1 MGASESAASSIDNFE
16 RSQQNGDN
24 LQFVQQ
30 INNVRYGEA
39 KVVQNIETNKKYAI
53 KTFVL
58 SNKSEFKE
66 LFQQATSKQQQ
77 MQIPSIVNIV
87 DIKTEINEH
96 FCSNFYKVIIV
107 YEYFDNTLEK
117 LINMNKNQQTPFNEQ
132 DIYFLIDCI
141 LSALM
146 CMHYCNFTHCDI
158 RPKTILVSPDG
169 SYKITDMNFLYNQ
182 QPTPYKQTVLGAAT
196 YHKMYLSPE
205 KLHAIKNRDLQKIQ
219 EYIDDWQRGDV
230 FSLGLVALEMATLR
244 DINSEVIDYETLEI
258 KKNVLDELLEIVK
271 SRYSYNLY
279 CLIQQMLELDHS
291 KRNDFYKLAEFLT
304 PQSQQDSILSL
315 QSNQLHNNQIKEFM
329 LSDSNQ
335 KAKIYLDQHK
345 KEGSGKKVTQFDE
358 TSIRQ
363 STIAMETNETTRAD
377 INKMMTNN
385 QKSEVFN
392 RYKIKLPQNI
402 SKKSNSENQIQNQQ
416 NFQAFSQ
423 QEFVT
428 HSKSPRLLHENSNN
442 ANRNYQPES
451 FKNRQQAARKETSPF
466 KNIENKENM
475 ISYKI
480 ERQNNLLTQ
489 LQKLDVKV
497 NDILEQSQTIKNQF
511 KSKKIEESIKQ
522 EDFEEQDI
530 YNVIEQKKQT
540 IRNLKLEK
548 DNILSNQNS
557 QKNLFQNQEHPSQLS
572 LNHYAPYSNK
582 YIASPSSQNSSMLR
596 CAESNRSKRD
606 EASPYST
613 KYLNQK
619 SKSPVSCHNY
629 YQPNQYFESKNQK
642 RQSYRAFQD
651 FTQKN
656 PYSHLNK
663 GSSNKLMDTSP
674 IRMNDRKL
682 TDQSQMNNNK
692 KKYDLNAEKSYNFQK
707 AYDYK
712 SRNHS
717 PILYK
722 PHSNL
727 NSQNTS
733 YIQKGSNQD
742 ISTLSNQNKSNITL
756 YELYLRDYENM
767 IQKTQEQENTQ
778 N

>member
-1 MGASESAASSIDNFE
+1 MGASESVTSSIDNIE
-16 RSQQNGDN
+16 KPQQNGDN

-66 LFQQATSKQQQ
+66 VFQQATNKQQQ
-77 MQIPSIVNIV
+77 MQIPSIVNII

-96 FCSNFYKVIIV
+96 FCSNFYKVVIV

-117 LINMNKNQQTPFNEQ
+117 LITMNKNQQTPFNEQ

-219 EYIDDWQRGDV
+219 EYIDDWQRGDI

-244 DINSEVIDYETLEI
+244 DITQEVIDYDTLEI
-258 KKNVLDELLEIVK
+258 RKNALDELLELVK
-271 SRYSYNLY
+271 SRYSFNLY
-279 CLIQQMLELDHS
+279 SLISQMLELDYS

-315 QSNQLHNNQIKEFM
+315 QSNQIHNNQIKEFM

-335 KAKIYLDQHK
+335 KGKIYLDQQK
-345 KEGSGKKVTQFDE
+345 KEASGKKVTQFDE

-363 STIAMETNETTRAD
+363 STVAMETNETTRAD

-402 SKKSNSENQIQNQQ
+402 SKNNNLENQIYNQD
-416 NFQAFSQ
+416 NFQAFSK
-423 QEFVT
+423 QEFTT
-428 HSKSPRLLHENSNN
+428 HSKSPRLLRENNYT
-442 ANRNYQPES
+442 NRSYQPAS
-451 FKNRQQAARKETSPF
+451 LKNRQVALTKETSPY

-497 NDILEQSQTIKNQF
+497 NDILEQSESIKNQF

-522 EDFEEQDI
+522 EDVQEQDI
-530 YNVIEQKKQT
+530 YDVIEQKKQT
-540 IRNLKLEK
+540 IRNLKIEK

-557 QKNLFQNQEHPSQLS
+557 QKSLFQNLEHPSQLS
-572 LNHYAPYSNK
+572 LNQYAPYSNK
-582 YIASPSSQNSSMLR
+582 YIASPSSQNSSLLR
-596 CAESNRSKRD
+596 CGESNRSKRD

-619 SKSPVSCHNY
+619 SKSPLSSHNY
-629 YQPNQYFESKNQK
+629 YQPNQYFESNNQK
-642 RQSYRAFQD
+642 KQSYRAFQD

-663 GSSNKLMDTSP
+663 GNSNKIIDTSP
-674 IRMNDRKL
+674 IRINHRKL
-682 TDQSQMNNNK
+682 TDQSQMNNK
-692 KKYDLNAEKSYNFQK
+692 QRQYDFTAEKSFNFQK

-742 ISTLSNQNKSNITL
+742 ISTFSNQNKSNITL

-767 IQKTQEQENTQ
+767 IQKAQEQQ
-778 N
+778 NAQN

>member
-1 MGASESAASSIDNFE
+1 MGASESVASSIDNIE
-16 RSQQNGDN
+16 RAQQNGDN

-39 KVVQNIETNKKYAI
+39 KV
-53 KTFVL
+53 TFVL
-58 SNKSEFKE
+58 SNKGEFKE
-66 LFQQATSKQQQ
+66 LFQQATNKQQQ
-77 MQIPSIVNIV
+77 MQIPSIVNII

-117 LINMNKNQQTPFNEQ
+117 LITMNKNQQTPFNEQ

-146 CMHYCNFTHCDI
+146 CMHYSTFNHCDI

-205 KLHAIKNRDLQKIQ
+205 KLIAIKNRDLQKIQ

-244 DINSEVIDYETLEI
+244 DITQEVIDYETLEI
-258 KKNVLDELLEIVK
+258 RKNALDELLEIVK
-271 SRYSYNLY
+271 SRYSFNLY
-279 CLIQQMLELDHS
+279 SLISQMLELDYT

-335 KAKIYLDQHK
+335 KGKIYLDQHK
-345 KEGSGKKVTQFDE
+345 KEASGKKVTQFDE

-377 INKMMTNN
+377 INKMMVNN

-402 SKKSNSENQIQNQQ
+402 KNINKVENQMHNQE

-423 QEFVT
+423 QEFIT
-428 HSKSPRLLHENSNN
+428 HSKSPRLLHENNN
-442 ANRNYQPES
+442 SNRNYQPIS
-451 FKNRQQAARKETSPF
+451 QKNKQIAATKEASPY

-511 KSKKIEESIKQ
+511 KKINENRSKKIEESIKQ
-522 EDFEEQDI
+522 GEDVEEQDI
-530 YNVIEQKKQT
+530 YNVIEQKKKT
-540 IRNLKLEK
+540 IRNLKIEK
-548 DNILSNQNS
+548 DNILSSQNS
-557 QKNLFQNQEHPSQLS
+557 QKNLFQNQEHPSQIS
-572 LNHYAPYSNK
+572 PNHYAPYSNK
-582 YIASPSSQNSSMLR
+582 YIASPSSQNSSFLR
-596 CAESNRSKRD
+596 YAESNRSKRD

-619 SKSPVSCHNY
+619 SKSPLSSNNY
-629 YQPNQYFESKNQK
+629 YQPNQYFESKNHK

-663 GSSNKLMDTSP
+663 ASNNKIMDTSP
-674 IRMNDRKL
+674 IRIIDRKL
-682 TDQSQMNNNK
+682 TDQSLVNNK
-692 KKYDLNAEKSYNFQK
+692 EQKQYLITDKNYNFQK
-707 AYDYK
+707 AYDYR

-733 YIQKGSNQD
+733 YMQKGSNQD

-767 IQKTQEQENTQ
+767 IQKTQEQQNTQ